1 MFVLL
6 GSIPPASGDA
16 PISIRF
22 ADRAAN
28 RNPYRSVGR
37 DACRALQVLFLTRDD
52 LIIQAD
58 QGNFKAS
65 KSRESRA
72 LIAYPNR
79 FNLMP
84 RT

>member
-28 RNPYRSVGR
+28 RIHTVRS
-37 DACRALQVLFLTRDD
+37 AETHA
-52 LIIQAD
+52 AP
-58 QGNFKAS
+58 FKS
-65 KSRESRA
+65 C
-72 LIAYPNR
+72 
-79 FNLMP
+79 F
-84 RT
+84 